1 MSEVRV
7 NNLSNENNTGG
18 PTISGITTYSGRH
31 FFVPPQGDT
40 ASRPE
45 DCKPGSFRFNTDT
58 AHLEYFRGDT
68 IGWVEVEASHGQ
80 LGGGTGSN
88 AGTGARGL
96 NVNGGV
102 YGAYVNEIKY
112 ITISTLGADNDFGD
126 STYSGQNATSGV
138 SSRTRGVWAG
148 GYTPVGRTNII
159 NYVQFASTGN
169 AVDFGDTTQNR
180 EGTAGGSNG
189 TRGIFAMGWINPNAT
204 NIIDYI
210 TIAST
215 GNAVDFGDAMMAD
228 NSSTAVSSTTRMVIR
243 AGDDNIL
250 EYLTIST
257 TGNTKDF
264 GDLSQNLNNSAGTV
278 FNATRGCFGG
288 GNPGAINTI
297 EYITIATFGNGIDFG
312 DLTAAKRSAP
322 GVSSPTRGVFIGGQS
337 PASPNPQL
345 ATMDYIEIMT
355 TGNAKDFGDLATA
368 RTSGGGQSNAHG
380 GLG

>member
-1 MSEVRV
+1 MSEARV
-7 NNLSNENNTGG
+7 NNLSNESNTGG
-18 PTISGITTYSGRH
+18 PTISGISTFSGTN
-31 FFVPPQGDT
+31 FFVPPVGNT
-40 ASRPE
+40 AQRPE
-45 DCKPGSFRFNTDT
+45 NPQKGAIRFNTDT
-58 AHLEYFRGDT
+58 KHLEYYRGDT

-215 GNAVDFGDAMMAD
+215 GNAVGDYGT
-228 NSSTAVSSTTRMVIR
+228 SH
-243 AGDDNIL
+243 AG
-250 EYLTIST
+250 EF
-257 TGNTKDF
+257 TGHVN
-264 GDLSQNLNNSAGTV
+264 
-278 FNATRGCFGG
+278 
-288 GNPGAINTI
+288 INTPNEVVAASCKI
-297 EYITIATFGNGIDFG
+297 QVSRNKSGAEADSAYNSEYVTVAFF
-312 DLTAAKRSAP
+312 R
-322 GVSSPTRGVFIGGQS
+322 
-337 PASPNPQL
+337 
-345 ATMDYIEIMT
+345 
-355 TGNAKDFGDLATA
+355 
-368 RTSGGGQSNAHG
+368 
-380 GLG
+380 